1 MTPNFPP
8 NGALVLPSQ
17 LEGDSSVCSQG
28 LGFTTAPE
36 ASLESSPLPGYLNP
50 IRETLLQRDGEGWG
64 AKSSDGRFY
73 LQGSSWPDHFKVP
86 AIDRD

>member
-1 MTPNFPP
+1 M
-8 NGALVLPSQ
+8 
-17 LEGDSSVCSQG
+17 CSQG

-36 ASLESSPLPGYLNP
+36 ASLESSPLPVHLNP
-50 IRETLLQRDGEGWG
+50 IRETLRQRGGGGGGGGG

-73 LQGSSWPDHFKVP
+73 LQGSSRPDHFKVP